1 MNPKVTELLRTLHKT
16 LNEIDDTILQDKKD
30 EQIVQQ
36 SVGMSIHFK
45 DNGEADG
52 VLIDIMDEKFIVEL
66 NDSNNGRPMT
76 WNDAHGQG
84 INMPTKKQLQL
95 MYVFKDK
102 LNKLLLQAGGN
113 TMQSTLYWSS
123 TESYLYSCWVVNFYG
138 GSTDSGGIKF
148 RSYCVR
154 AVRKVN

>member
-76 WNDAHGQG
+76 WNDAHAQG

-102 LNKLLLQAGGN
+102 LNELLLQAGGN
-113 TMQSTLYWSS
+113 TMQSSYYWSS
-123 TESYLYSCWVVNFYG
+123 TEGDMDDCWGVGFGNG
-138 GSTDSGGIKF
+138 AAGSGGK
-148 RSYCVR
+148 YGTNCVR

>member
-1 MNPKVTELLRTLHKT
+1 MNQKVTELLRTLHKT

-36 SVGMSIHFK
+36 SIGMSIHFK

-76 WNDAHGQG
+76 WNDAHAQG

-102 LNKLLLQAGGN
+102 LDELLLQAGGN
-113 TMQSTLYWSS
+113 TMQYTGYWSS
-123 TESYLYSCWVVNFYG
+123 TEIGLGNCWGVGFICGNTSYNSKA
-138 GSTDSGGIKF
+138 S
-148 RSYCVR
+148 SYYVR
-154 AVRKVN
+154 AVRKAN

>member
-1 MNPKVTELLRTLHKT
+1 MNPKITELLRTLHKT

-30 EQIVQQ
+30 EQIVQR

-66 NDSNNGRPMT
+66 NDSNNGRPMN
-76 WNDAHGQG
+76 WNDAHEQG

-95 MYVFKDK
+95 MYVFKDE
-102 LNKLLLQAGGN
+102 LNELLLQADGN
-113 TMQSTLYWSS
+113 TMQSSYYWSS
-123 TESYLYSCWVVNFYG
+123 TESSM
-138 GSTDSGGIKF
+138 
-148 RSYCVR
+148 SYCWIVDFGNGYTGTGSKYYTGYVR

>member
-36 SVGMSIHFK
+36 GIGMSIHFK
-45 DNGEADG
+45 ENGDADG

-66 NDSNNGRPMT
+66 NDSNNGRLMT
-76 WNDAHGQG
+76 WNDAHAQG

-102 LNKLLLQAGGN
+102 LNELLLQAGGN
-113 TMQSTLYWSS
+113 TMQSLNYWSS
-123 TESYLYSCWVVNFYG
+123 TEYYMNYCWGVYFTYGLAYSTLKS
-138 GSTDSGGIKF
+138 STG
-148 RSYCVR
+148 CVR

>member
-1 MNPKVTELLRTLHKT
+1 MNPKITDLLRTLRKI

-36 SVGMSIHFK
+36 NTGMSIHFN

-66 NDSNNGRPMT
+66 NNSNNGRRMT
-76 WNDAHGQG
+76 WDRAHAQG
-84 INMPTKKQLQL
+84 INMPTKEQLQL
-95 MYVFKDK
+95 MYIFKDK
-102 LNKLLLQAGGN
+102 LNELLLQAGGQ
-113 TMQSTLYWSS
+113 TIQYYSYCSS
-123 TESYLYSCWVVNFYG
+123 TEVNTYYCWVVYFNNGNAYHNRKCN
-138 GSTDSGGIKF
+138 D
-148 RSYCVR
+148 YYVR